1 MDKIKVL
8 VADDHTLVRKG
19 LCSLLSE
26 ESDIEIVGE
35 AENGREAIKKAEQL
49 NPDVVLMDITMPELN
64 GMDAT
69 RQIKKRFPSIKIM
82 ILSMHTNDEYIFET
96 LRAGA
101 SGYLI
106 KRSAPTDLIKAIHVA
121 HDGDVFL
128 SPSISKKVIENY
140 IHQQQDSISEPLGLD
155 KLTEREREVLQ
166 LIAEGNPNREI
177 ARRLFVSTKTIEAHR
192 VKIQYKLQLRGT
204 AELTKY
210 AIKKGLVDLD
220 T

>member
-8 VADDHTLVRKG
+8 IADDHTIVRKG

-26 ESDIEIVGE
+26 ENDIEVVGE
-35 AENGREAIKKAEQL
+35 AENGREAIKKVEQL
-49 NPDVVLMDITMPELN
+49 KPDVVLMDITMPELN

-69 RQIKKRFPSIKIM
+69 RQLKKRFPSIKIL
-82 ILSMHTNDEYIFET
+82 ILSMHANNEYVFET
-96 LRAGA
+96 LQAGA

-121 HDGDVFL
+121 YRGESFL

-140 IHQQQDSISEPLGLD
+140 IHQKQDSFSEPMGLD

-177 ARRLFVSTKTIEAHR
+177 SQRLFISTKTVEAHR
-192 VKIQYKLQLRGT
+192 VKIQRKLQLRGT

-210 AIKKGLVDLD
+210 AIVKGLVELD
-220 T
+220 I

>member
-1 MDKIKVL
+1 
-8 VADDHTLVRKG
+8 
-19 LCSLLSE
+19 
-26 ESDIEIVGE
+26 
-35 AENGREAIKKAEQL
+35 
-49 NPDVVLMDITMPELN
+49 
-64 GMDAT
+64 
-69 RQIKKRFPSIKIM
+69 
-82 ILSMHTNDEYIFET
+82 MHTNDEYIFET

-121 HDGDVFL
+121 HGGDVFL